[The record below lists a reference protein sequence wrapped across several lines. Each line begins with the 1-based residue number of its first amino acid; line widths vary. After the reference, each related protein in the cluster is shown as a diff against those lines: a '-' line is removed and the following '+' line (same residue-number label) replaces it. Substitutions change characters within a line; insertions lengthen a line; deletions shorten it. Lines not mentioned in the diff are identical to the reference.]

1 MNSSKLEKGK
11 IEDNIVKDF
20 RNLFRLKTENK
31 KKQKK

>member
-1 MNSSKLEKGK
+1 MNSSKLEKDK